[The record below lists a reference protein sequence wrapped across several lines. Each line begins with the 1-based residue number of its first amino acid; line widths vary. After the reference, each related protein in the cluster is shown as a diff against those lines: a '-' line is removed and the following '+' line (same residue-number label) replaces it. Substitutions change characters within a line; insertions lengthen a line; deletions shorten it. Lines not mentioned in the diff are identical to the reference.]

1 MHQATDE
8 QRPLWPWTLAVL
20 LGIVLI
26 NGGLYALRC
35 PASPPV
41 DWAHWR
47 NAAAFQLLFL
57 YVPWLLRTVF
67 ATIEETGPRLAL
79 GAAIASVFLM
89 ISNQAG
95 VALLF
100 SDAVNQQNTRQ
111 SIGWA
116 CWSDMPS
123 APPPAP
129 NNPRCDRQT
138 FSKQPHKPPR
148 HESDAE
154 AAPQSGRNGVQ
165 NKKFLY

>member
-1 MHQATDE
+1 MHQTTDE
-8 QRPLWPWTLAVL
+8 HRPLWPWTLAVL

-57 YVPWLLRTVF
+57 YAPWLLRMVF
-67 ATIEETGPRLAL
+67 SAMEETGLRVAL
-79 GAAIASVFLM
+79 GAAIAGAFLV

-100 SDAVNQQNTRQ
+100 ADAVNQQNTNA
-111 SIGWA
+111 STGWA
-116 CWSDMPS
+116 CWRDIP
-123 APPPAP
+123 PPPAP

-138 FSKQPHKPPR
+138 P
-148 HESDAE
+148 A
-154 AAPQSGRNGVQ
+154 NTI
-165 NKKFLY
+165 